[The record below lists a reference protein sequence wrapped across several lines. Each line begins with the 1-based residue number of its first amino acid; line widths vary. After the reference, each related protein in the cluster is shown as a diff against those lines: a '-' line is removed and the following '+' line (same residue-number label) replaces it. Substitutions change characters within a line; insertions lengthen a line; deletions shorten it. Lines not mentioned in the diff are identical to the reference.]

1 MPAEPPIPSSVE
13 RLLVVC
19 PSWVGD
25 TIMATP
31 LLRAA
36 RRALPRA
43 RIIAACR
50 HGLDELLAATPWLD
64 DVIAG
69 ETKTVRGMLGL
80 ARRLRR
86 EGPEAVLL
94 CPNSF
99 RSALLARLCAAPR
112 RVGYR
117 RYGRGPLLTHALR
130 PQPSKAPTPA
140 LTWYARLAA
149 YALGLDDID
158 PRMQLFVADAQR
170 AEAARLLEG
179 VSRPYAVL
187 CPGANKAAKRWP
199 AERFAAVADALAGL
213 GLAAVAT
220 GAPGEREVVAEV
232 SRAAAVPVLD
242 LVQRGLGIGSL
253 KAVIADAALCVTNDT
268 GPRHVAAALGTPVVT
283 LFGPTDHRWT
293 TIECPHEQILVA
305 EPFLPEPLVAD
316 DHARHCAITR
326 IPVADVLA
334 AAERLLSGRREGAPR
349 RETTNGPAFTAGPPD
364 QK

>member
-1 MPAEPPIPSSVE
+1 
-13 RLLVVC
+13 
-19 PSWVGD
+19 
-25 TIMATP
+25 
-31 LLRAA
+31 
-36 RRALPRA
+36 
-43 RIIAACR
+43 
-50 HGLDELLAATPWLD
+50 
-64 DVIAG
+64 
-69 ETKTVRGMLGL
+69 
-80 ARRLRR
+80 
-86 EGPEAVLL
+86 
-94 CPNSF
+94 
-99 RSALLARLCAAPR
+99 
-112 RVGYR
+112 
-117 RYGRGPLLTHALR
+117 
-130 PQPSKAPTPA
+130 
-140 LTWYARLAA
+140 
-149 YALGLDDID
+149 DID

>member
-1 MPAEPPIPSSVE
+1 
-13 RLLVVC
+13 
-19 PSWVGD
+19 
-25 TIMATP
+25 MATP

-64 DVIAG
+64 DVIA
-69 ETKTVRGMLGL
+69 
-80 ARRLRR
+80 
-86 EGPEAVLL
+86 
-94 CPNSF
+94 
-99 RSALLARLCAAPR
+99 
-112 RVGYR
+112 
-117 RYGRGPLLTHALR
+117 
-130 PQPSKAPTPA
+130 QPSKAPTPA
-140 LTWYARLAA
+140 LTWYARLAGW
-149 YALGLDDID
+149 ALDLDDID